1 MTWFADPLRYHRLM
15 HPFSGYKIGNIHTKC
30 LASLV
35 LSLCL
40 CACTGTTFQPDS
52 ANMNP
57 APENTSPVRLRVAT
71 FNIAMGF
78 EQAGEMTSALQNPQH
93 HRLQQIAAILQTVR
107 PDIVLLNEF
116 DYGPAV
122 DAAGLFNQ
130 NFLANGEGGRLA
142 MNYPYHFRAPSNTG
156 LASGQDIDGDG
167 KVGGPADAWGFGH
180 FPGQYGMLLLSRY
193 PINLPEVRTFQKFPW
208 ASLTSARR
216 PMNPD
221 GSNFYSDETWQ
232 QLRLSSKSHWDVPVQ
247 IGNTTLHVLAFHPT
261 PPVFDGPENRNGLRN
276 FDEIRFWADY
286 LRPEISKKWQDD
298 QGRSGG
304 LPLTRHFVV
313 LGDYNADPF
322 DGDSLPGAS
331 QQLLDHERVN
341 NRFTPLSGGA
351 AEASQLQGGLN
362 AQQKGNPAADTA
374 DFNDQYTG
382 NLRLDYVLP
391 SAGLEVVDG
400 AVFWPASGEAGHEWM
415 GVSDH
420 HLVWLDLRISPQP

>member
-1 MTWFADPLRYHRLM
+1 MD
-15 HPFSGYKIGNIHTKC
+15 IGNFNFRSIC
-30 LASLV
+30 GYALV
-35 LSLCL
+35 LCL
-40 CACTGTTFQPDS
+40 FGCMGTSCSAGS

-57 APENTSPVRLRVAT
+57 IPESSEVTPLRVAT

-78 EQAGEMTSALQNPQH
+78 EQAGEMAKALQNPQH
-93 HRLQQIAAILQTVR
+93 QRLQQIAAILQTVR

-116 DYGPAV
+116 DYDATI

-130 NFLANGEGGRLA
+130 NFLALNQDGGIA
-142 MNYPYHFRAPSNTG
+142 INYPYHFRAPSNTG
-156 LASGQDIDGDG
+156 LASGLDIDGDG

-193 PINLPEVRTFQKFPW
+193 PINVPEARTFQEFPW
-208 ASLTSARR
+208 AGLEGARR

-221 GSNFYSDETWQ
+221 GSLFYSDETWQ

-286 LRPEISKKWQDD
+286 LRPDTSTEWQDD
-298 QGRSGG
+298 QGRKGG
-304 LPLTRHFVV
+304 LPPTEHFVV
-313 LGDYNADPF
+313 LGDYNADPV

-341 NRFTPLSGGA
+341 NQFTPVSRGA
-351 AEASQLQGGLN
+351 AEASQLQGGLSVKH
-362 AQQKGNPAADTA
+362 QGDPAADTA

-391 SAGLEVVDG
+391 STGLKVTDG
-400 AVFWPASGEAGHEWM
+400 GVFWPGSGEPGYEWM
-415 GVSDH
+415 AVSDH
-420 HLVWLDLRISPQP
+420 HLVWLDVQIAAQP